1 MPRPIPANVTPTVLA
16 WARNESGLPAEA
28 VGKRLAVKV
37 SRISEWENG
46 ARRPTVRQVQLLA
59 QLYRRPFGLFFR
71 PDPPVVEPLAADY
84 RRLPG
89 VTPGAESPEFRLAL
103 RVMLQHR
110 DIALE
115 LGDDQFPPFGLN
127 VRLEEAT
134 QVAAE
139 RVRSALGVTDAHQT
153 GWDTEW
159 TAWREWRTAVERLG
173 ALVFQFPKVP
183 LDEARGVALPLF
195 PLPAI
200 GINSKETSPGARV
213 FTLIHELVHLG
224 LAKANEESP
233 ALRENRSESAWQAV
247 ERFVEDVAGQVLMP
261 AAMLDTLATASSS
274 AWTVSAVRRLA
285 RRFKVTPR
293 AMATRLRAAGRMSW
307 DTYQKW
313 LVDWNAYLATLPPQS
328 GGFATPVDKTL
339 GRAGRPLVRVVLDAL
354 DSTRITAVDASR
366 YLELRFDHFND
377 LRQELRA
384 GSSPL
389 EAG

>member
-16 WARNESGLPAEA
+16 WARNESGLPAETVA
-28 VGKRLAVKV
+28 KRLAVKV
-37 SRISEWENG
+37 SRISEWESG
-46 ARRPTVRQVQLLA
+46 ARRPTVRQVQQLA

-71 PDPPVVEPLAADY
+71 PDPPVIEPLAADY

-139 RVRSALGVTDAHQT
+139 RVRSALGVTDAQQT

-293 AMATRLRAAGRMSW
+293 AMVTRLRAAGRMSW
-307 DTYQKW
+307 DTYQQW
-313 LVDWNAYLATLPPQS
+313 LADWNAYLATLPPQS

-339 GRAGRPLVRVVLDAL
+339 GRAGRHLVRVVLDAL
-354 DSTRITAVDASR
+354 DSNRITAVDASR